1 MPSNLTNQIEHKR
14 KEMSEIIEKH
24 GLSSTKAIRCS
35 HSIMMCQHIDAWYS
49 SQKETLNIQEIIFS
63 KSA

>member
-35 HSIMMCQHIDAWYS
+35 QDLDKLLNKYNESKLHS
-49 SQKETLNIQEIIFS
+49 S
-63 KSA
+63 KNMFLF